1 MHYIAEWNGQRFDYR
16 DSGSGPV
23 ILLIHGTQSDYR
35 EVYHVEKL
43 ITAGYRVIV
52 PSRPGYGRT
61 PLQLADS
68 PETLATF
75 YAGWLASRQIK
86 QYTVY
91 GISAGGPTAIALA
104 GMDPGVH
111 ALVLACAMTHRI
123 SLPYHRL
130 LIQPVLQRPLQFI
143 QWGLWTYVKDK
154 IRKFPEEA
162 AVRMVEMTSLLPRE
176 TIRTHISETDASLL
190 YEVGLQNGPGRGV
203 LFDITQDIER
213 ERLEAVTCPVLIVHS
228 KSDRA
233 VPFEHAEHARR
244 SIPHAQFIESK
255 SPGHLIW
262 IGPSARRDERMI
274 ERFIAFN
281 QMT

>member
-1 MHYIAEWNGQRFDYR
+1 
-16 DSGSGPV
+16 
-23 ILLIHGTQSDYR
+23 
-35 EVYHVEKL
+35 
-43 ITAGYRVIV
+43 
-52 PSRPGYGRT
+52 
-61 PLQLADS
+61 
-68 PETLATF
+68 
-75 YAGWLASRQIK
+75 
-86 QYTVY
+86 
-91 GISAGGPTAIALA
+91 
-104 GMDPGVH
+104 
-111 ALVLACAMTHRI
+111 
-123 SLPYHRL
+123 
-130 LIQPVLQRPLQFI
+130 
-143 QWGLWTYVKDK
+143 KDK

-203 LFDITQDIER
+203 LFDITQDLGQ

-233 VPFEHAEHARR
+233 VPFEHAEYARR